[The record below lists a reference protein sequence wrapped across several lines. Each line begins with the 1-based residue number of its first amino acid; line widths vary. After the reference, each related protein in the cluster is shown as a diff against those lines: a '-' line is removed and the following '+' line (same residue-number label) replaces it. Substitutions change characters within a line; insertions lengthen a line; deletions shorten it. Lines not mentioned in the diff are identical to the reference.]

1 MATIAPA
8 YPAKGIRAPGLP
20 VGTRAPPFALPT
32 SPDGALT
39 RSEQL
44 LGAPALLIFYP
55 GDFTPV
61 CSNELAVFNEL
72 APGFQSLG
80 ARLFGVSVDSLG
92 SHVAFA
98 RELHLRFPLLS
109 DFHPKGE
116 VSRRYQVYREDD
128 GITERA
134 LFLLDAEGT
143 IAWKKV
149 GPIEEDLSPGDA
161 LSALERLTGRQF
173 EAPAPRRPEVWP

>member
-98 RELHLRFPLLS
+98 RELHLRFPCS
-109 DFHPKGE
+109 PTSTPKGRSPGATRSTGKTTASPSGRSSCSTRRGRSPGRRWAR
-116 VSRRYQVYREDD
+116 SRR
-128 GITERA
+128 TSPRA
-134 LFLLDAEGT
+134 T
-143 IAWKKV
+143 R
-149 GPIEEDLSPGDA
+149 SPRW
-161 LSALERLTGRQF
+161 SA
-173 EAPAPRRPEVWP
+173 